1 MTTPFALFLTQLFDR
16 GEIVFRAPP
25 RDRPSAEAVAILA
38 EAFQAHAL
46 EVAGPPIA
54 FDATVATATAEFV
67 RQASWALVN
76 RDERASDLDRRLKLP
91 KPPVTPSEHLSA
103 DLLLRYVPQVLRRA
117 RGLDATDPLV
127 VILSHALQSWPL
139 SGVLSD
145 VAEGPLAGLDFGG
158 HPGIL
163 LLYAERAWGNDRPGW
178 RPSPPAPA
186 ASYDELVRDV
196 HSRRGARTPAAPSPG
211 Y

>member
-1 MTTPFALFLTQLFDR
+1 MMTPFAEFLTQLFDR

-25 RDRPSAEAVAILA
+25 RDRPSVEAVAILA

-54 FDATVATATAEFV
+54 FDATVATAAAEFL
-67 RQASWALVN
+67 RQSSWALVN
-76 RDERASDLDRRLKLP
+76 RDERASDLERRLKLP
-91 KPPVTPSEHLSA
+91 TAPLTPSEHLSA
-103 DLLLRYVPQVLRRA
+103 DLLLRYAPQVVRRA

-127 VILSHALQSWPL
+127 VIVSRALQSWPL

-145 VAEGPLAGLDFGG
+145 VADEPLVGLDFGG
-158 HPGIL
+158 HPGLL
-163 LLYAERAWGNDRPGW
+163 LLYAERALANDRPGW

-186 ASYDELVRDV
+186 APYDELVRELN
-196 HSRRGARTPAAPSPG
+196 SRRGARAQAAASPG